1 MASLVA
7 TAHRHEATV
16 NDVLLVA
23 VVDALRTVLAADGET
38 VHSLTVSVPVSR
50 RAATTAADLGNQ
62 VGAMPVSV
70 PTDGMLVD
78 RLSRVA
84 ATTRK
89 RRPSG
94 RGSGH
99 GDVSKLWLQPVFW
112 LLARLGVVQ
121 WFIRRQHLVNTFLT
135 NVRGPTQRLALLS
148 VPINAV
154 TPLSPIAGNITVAF
168 TAFSYAGT
176 LSVTVVAD
184 GDRWPNADRIAGAL
198 HEALEELSRCG

>member
-70 PTDGMLVD
+70 PTDGLLVD

-89 RRPSG
+89 RRP
-94 RGSGH
+94 R
-99 GDVSKLWLQPVFW
+99 
-112 LLARLGVVQ
+112 
-121 WFIRRQHLVNTFLT
+121 
-135 NVRGPTQRLALLS
+135 
-148 VPINAV
+148 
-154 TPLSPIAGNITVAF
+154 
-168 TAFSYAGT
+168 
-176 LSVTVVAD
+176 
-184 GDRWPNADRIAGAL
+184 
-198 HEALEELSRCG
+198 